1 MSLRTRLTVLYAFVA
16 GAILLFFGVAIYGL
30 VNVLLVDQM
39 DLALDQT
46 AKQIISSTTVNSV
59 GDLEVIELPSLD
71 VTSTIFVQVWDENM
85 TLKVTSPNI
94 SRLKSPLDSTGLR
107 AIKPAFR
114 DSQVNKASL
123 RVLSVPLEVAGKR
136 VGILQVSQNRY
147 FIDLTLR
154 SLLLVLGGAAV
165 LFMSIAAIAG
175 WLLTGQVLAPLEKVT
190 EAALSITNADDLSR
204 RLPNPDHTRNEI
216 GILIDSFN
224 QTLNRLEQLFS
235 TQKRFIA
242 DVSHELRT
250 PLTVIK
256 GNVGLLRKMK
266 KPDEESL
273 QSIEDEVD
281 RLTRMVG
288 DLLLLAQAESGK
300 LPLNFGKVELDSLL
314 LEVFQQVKLISGDK
328 VHLHIKHIE
337 PAIITADKDRL
348 KQVYLNLL
356 ANAVKY
362 TPAGGDV
369 EVSMW
374 VEDGKAFSSIQDTG
388 PGIPKEDLPHIFER
402 FYRGDKA
409 RTRSV
414 EGSSFGLGLS
424 IAYWIVKNHG
434 GTIEV
439 QSVEGEGS
447 LFLISIPTEQS
458 NREIDLVT

>member
-46 AKQIISSTTVNSV
+46 AKQIITSTKVNSV

-114 DSQVNKASL
+114 DSQVNNASL

-314 LEVFQQVKLISGDK
+314 LEVFQQVKLIGGEK

-374 VEDGKAFSSIQDTG
+374 IENGKAFSSIQDTG

-409 RTRSV
+409 RTRSI

-447 LFLISIPTEQS
+447 LFLISIPTEQP
-458 NREIDLVT
+458 NRKIELGT

>member
-1 MSLRTRLTVLYAFVA
+1 MSLRTRLTVLYAVLA

-30 VNVLLVDQM
+30 VRVMLVDQM

-46 AKQIISSTTVNSV
+46 ASQIISSTEVNSI
-59 GDLEVIELPSLD
+59 GDLDVIALPSLD

-85 TLKVTSPNI
+85 ALKVTSPNI
-94 SRLKSPLDSTGLR
+94 SRLRTPLDSTGLR
-107 AIKPAFR
+107 SIKPAFR
-114 DSQVNKASL
+114 DSRVNQASL

-136 VGILQVSQNRY
+136 VGVLQVGQNRY

-154 SLLLVLGGAAV
+154 TLLLVLGGATI
-165 LFMSIAAIAG
+165 LFMSIAAIAA

-190 EAALSITNADDLSR
+190 DAALSITNADDLSR

-216 GILIDSFN
+216 GILIDAFN
-224 QTLNRLEQLFS
+224 QTLNRLEQLFA

-273 QSIEDEVD
+273 QTIESEVD

-300 LPLNFGKVELDSLL
+300 MTLNLTDVELDSLL
-314 LEVFQQVKLISGDK
+314 LEVFQQVKLIAGDK
-328 VHLHIKHIE
+328 IHLHIKQIE
-337 PAIITADKDRL
+337 PVIVTADKDRIR
-348 KQVYLNLL
+348 QVFLNLL

-362 TPAGGDV
+362 TPAGGEVDV
-369 EVSMW
+369 ALSISADRVLVS
-374 VEDGKAFSSIQDTG
+374 FRDTG
-388 PGIPKEDLPHIFER
+388 PGIAGEDLPHIFER

-409 RTRSV
+409 RTRSL

-434 GTIEV
+434 GTIDV

-447 LFLISIPTEQS
+447 VFTVDIPLRQPDE
-458 NREIDLVT
+458 NRPGT

>member
-16 GAILLFFGVAIYGL
+16 GAILLFFGIAIYGL
-30 VNVLLVDQM
+30 VKVMLVDQM
-39 DLALDQT
+39 DLTLDQT
-46 AKQIISSTTVNSV
+46 ARQIISSTSVNSV

-107 AIKPAFR
+107 AIQPAFR
-114 DSQVNKASL
+114 DSKVNQASL

-136 VGILQVSQNRY
+136 VGVLQVSQNRY

-190 EAALSITNADDLSR
+190 EAALSISNADDLSR

-216 GILIDSFN
+216 GILVDSFN
-224 QTLNRLEQLFS
+224 QTLNRLEQLFA

-300 LPLNFGKVELDSLL
+300 LPLNLGKVELDSLIM
-314 LEVFQQVKLISGDK
+314 EVFQQVKLIAGEK
-328 VHLHIKHIE
+328 VHLHIKQIE
-337 PAIITADKDRL
+337 PAIVTADKDRL

-362 TPAGGDV
+362 TPAGGTV

-374 VEDGKAFSSIQDTG
+374 ITDGRAYSSIRDTG

-409 RTRSV
+409 RTRSI

-434 GTIEV
+434 GSIEV
-439 QSVEGEGS
+439 QSREGEGS
-447 LFLISIPTEQS
+447 LFIFNIPAEQK
-458 NREIDLVT
+458 NQEI

>member
-16 GAILLFFGVAIYGL
+16 GAILLFFGIAIYGL
-30 VNVLLVDQM
+30 VKVMLVDQM

-46 AKQIISSTTVNSV
+46 ARQIISSTSVNSV

-107 AIKPAFR
+107 AIQPAFR
-114 DSQVNKASL
+114 DSQVNQASL

-136 VGILQVSQNRY
+136 VGVLQVSQNRY

-190 EAALSITNADDLSR
+190 EAALSISNADDLSR
-204 RLPNPDHTRNEI
+204 RLPNPDHTHNEI

-224 QTLNRLEQLFS
+224 QTLNRLEQLFT

-300 LPLNFGKVELDSLL
+300 LPLNLVKVELDSLIM
-314 LEVFQQVKLISGDK
+314 EVFQQVKLIAGEK
-328 VHLHIKHIE
+328 VHLHIKQIE

-362 TPAGGDV
+362 TPAGGNV

-374 VEDGKAFSSIQDTG
+374 IADGRAYSSIKDTG

-409 RTRSV
+409 RTRSI

-434 GTIEV
+434 GSIEV
-439 QSVEGEGS
+439 ESKEGEGS
-447 LFLISIPTEQS
+447 LFIINIPADQKSQEMG
-458 NREIDLVT
+458 

>member
-16 GAILLFFGVAIYGL
+16 GAILLFFGIAIYGL
-30 VNVLLVDQM
+30 VKVMLVDQM

-46 AKQIISSTTVNSV
+46 ARQIISSTSVNSV
-59 GDLEVIELPSLD
+59 GDLQVIELPSLD

-94 SRLKSPLDSTGLR
+94 INLKSPLDSKGLR
-107 AIKPAFR
+107 AIRPAFR
-114 DSQVNKASL
+114 DSQVNQASL

-136 VGILQVSQNRY
+136 VGVLQVGQNRY

-190 EAALSITNADDLSR
+190 EAALRITNADDLSR

-266 KPDEESL
+266 IPDEESL
-273 QSIEDEVD
+273 LSIESEVD

-300 LPLNFGKVELDSLL
+300 LPLNFGKVELDSLI
-314 LEVFQQVKLISGDK
+314 LEVFQQVKLISGEK
-328 VHLHIKHIE
+328 VHLQIKKIE
-337 PAIITADKDRL
+337 PAIITADKDRI

-362 TPAGGDV
+362 TPTGGSV

-374 VEDGKAFSSIQDTG
+374 IKDGRAYSSIRDTG

-409 RTRSV
+409 RTRSI

-439 QSVEGEGS
+439 QSTEGEGS
-447 LFLISIPTEQS
+447 LFVFNIPTEQE
-458 NREIDLVT
+458 NQEIK